1 MNNKRVVITGIG
13 VIAANA
19 VGREAFSKA
28 IFDGA
33 SGIKPIS
40 LFNTAG
46 FKVKTAGEVA
56 DFKPQDFLGDK
67 GLRTL
72 DRSTKL
78 AASATKLAIDD
89 SSVEISDENSR
100 AFGVSMGST
109 FGSISSVSNFDREAL
124 TEGPRYVNP
133 GLFPN
138 TVINSPASQ
147 VSIKFNIKGFNATI
161 SSAFCAGLDAIGYA
175 ADQIRLGRAKTVF
188 AGGVEELCEQLFLG
202 FYKTDCLAGL
212 NGPEICAPFDKRRN
226 GILLGEGAC
235 VLVLEDL
242 DAALMRK
249 AHIYAEV
256 LGFGMSFGPG
266 NLGRAI
272 SLALKE
278 SGLNAAQIDFVS
290 SCANSTKELDS
301 EETRALK
308 EAFGPSVSKIQVGAV
323 KSMLGECYSASGS
336 LQVAAA
342 IAGIARQEAFPTV
355 NYEEL
360 DPDCDL
366 NYVVNKAKSCKIN
379 KALIIASGKTG
390 YNSSL
395 IISKYQ

>member
-1 MNNKRVVITGIG
+1 MNNKRVVITGVG

-19 VGREAFSKA
+19 IGKDAFAKA
-28 IFDGA
+28 IFEGV

-40 LFNTAG
+40 LFDTAE
-46 FKVKTAGEVA
+46 FKAKTAGEVA

-89 SSVEISDENSR
+89 SSLRINEENSR
-100 AFGVSMGST
+100 ELGVSLGAT
-109 FGSISSVSNFDREAL
+109 FGSIASISNFDREAL
-124 TEGPRYVNP
+124 TDGPRYVNP

-175 ADQIRLGRAKTVF
+175 ADQIRLGRAKAVYS
-188 AGGVEELCEQLFLG
+188 GGVEELCVQLFLG
-202 FYKTDCLAGL
+202 FYKAGCLAGL
-212 NGPEICAPFDKRRN
+212 SGPEISVPFDKRRN
-226 GILLGEGAC
+226 GMILGEGAC

-249 AHIYAEV
+249 ADIYAEV
-256 LGFGMSFGPG
+256 LGFGRSFGPG

-278 SGLNAAQIDFVS
+278 SGLNAADIDFVS
-290 SCANSTKELDS
+290 SCANSTKDLDL

-308 EAFGPSVSKIQVGAV
+308 EVFGSGASKIQVSAV

-342 IAGIARQEAFPTV
+342 IAGITRQEVFPTI
-355 NYEEL
+355 NYKEKDAE
-360 DPDCDL
+360 CDL

-379 KALIIASGKTG
+379 KALINVSGKSG